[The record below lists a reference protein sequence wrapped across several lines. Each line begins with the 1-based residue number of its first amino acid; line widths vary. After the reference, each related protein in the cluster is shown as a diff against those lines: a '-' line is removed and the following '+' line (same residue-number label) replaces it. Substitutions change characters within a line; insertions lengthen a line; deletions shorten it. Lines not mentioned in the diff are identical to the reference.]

1 MSRLRIL
8 TVKDVEYIAFVLA
21 RKALSFDEPIP
32 DFSTRFPNK
41 LESCLANPFQTFE
54 KKDLYPT
61 LFSKAAILFY
71 LMNKNHL
78 FQNGNK
84 RIAITT
90 LLVFLYKNKKWLKVN
105 TKEFYNFAVW
115 IAESPPIA
123 KRPTIEA
130 IENFITKYM
139 VDFIPSSST

>member
-1 MSRLRIL
+1 MIRIL
-8 TVKDVEYIAFVLA
+8 TVKDVEYLAFVLA
-21 RKALSFDEPIP
+21 RERLTFNEPIP
-32 DFSTRFPNK
+32 DFSTRYPNL
-41 LESCLANPFQTFE
+41 LESCLATPFQTFG

-61 LFSKAAILFY
+61 LISKASILFY
-71 LMNKNHL
+71 LMNKNHP

-90 LLVFLYKNKKWLKVN
+90 LLVFLYKNKKWLELN

-123 KRPTIEA
+123 KRQTVEVIE
-130 IENFITKYM
+130 EFIAKFII
-139 VDFIPSSST
+139 DFIPPAKT